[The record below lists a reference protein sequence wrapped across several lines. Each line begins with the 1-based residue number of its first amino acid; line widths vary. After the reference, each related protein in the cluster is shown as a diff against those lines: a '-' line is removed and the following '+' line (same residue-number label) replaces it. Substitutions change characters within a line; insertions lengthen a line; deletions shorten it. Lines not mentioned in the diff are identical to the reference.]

1 MSDTPTPPST
11 AASDTPR
18 TDANLRGS
26 GIRETHP
33 FVEFTRQLERELAD
47 KTAAH
52 AKLAWCLKEPD
63 KERIA
68 SRSSTTLTGAVLA
81 AVEQRI
87 VEMIRFVGVKADVPE
102 ATYGAMCHEVR
113 CILRSV
119 PLDYDLPSA
128 IEKPKDHY
136 HRGVSAAN
144 CPICK
149 DAERLAWLNLHWE
162 DVEYGGSDLDKLRAA
177 IDEQMSVK
185 DGGSQ

>member
-128 IEKPKDHY
+128 IPASIDPELREIVLRMIGTPFHTWT
-136 HRGVSAAN
+136 RGEMESVLSFAMEIVSAAEM
-144 CPICK
+144 
-149 DAERLAWLNLHWE
+149 A
-162 DVEYGGSDLDKLRAA
+162 
-177 IDEQMSVK
+177 VK